1 MDTPFEELSSAE
13 DAEAEF
19 QSLLLSPLQR
29 RREKNRHKRQVFV
42 GIRVRPFL
50 PHELALEQK
59 KCKRLKSKVRRQEE
73 QLQRSGILDAS
84 FLSADDSGS
93 SPALLSAA
101 SSSSSSS
108 SLSSAVFTFDA
119 HSNPGV
125 LAVRGNTMLL
135 VNPEV
140 GAFDNRMNEI

>member
-73 QLQRSGILDAS
+73 QLQRSGILNAS

-101 SSSSSSS
+101 AASSSSSS
-108 SLSSAVFTFDA
+108 SSAVFTFDA

>member
-101 SSSSSSS
+101 SSSSS
-108 SLSSAVFTFDA
+108 AVFTFDA

>member
-1 MDTPFEELSSAE
+1 M
-13 DAEAEF
+13 
-19 QSLLLSPLQR
+19 
-29 RREKNRHKRQVFV
+29 
-42 GIRVRPFL
+42 
-50 PHELALEQK
+50 
-59 KCKRLKSKVRRQEE
+59 RRQEE

-93 SPALLSAA
+93 SPALLSA
-101 SSSSSSS
+101 SSSS
-108 SLSSAVFTFDA
+108 SSAVFTFDA

>member
-108 SLSSAVFTFDA
+108 AVFTFDA

-140 GAFDNRMNEI
+140 GAFDNRMNEL